1 MSKAQDLIKL
11 AEADLK
17 VSELLL
23 NSYNDELMQ
32 NNAAY
37 HTEQA
42 LEKLMKSIKESNGA
56 NATITHSITALWKD
70 LQEMDIEVPEW
81 VFEMDDEISS
91 WATTIRYNANFKADH
106 DSIENANRLIRE
118 WLERIVKSNQ
128 P

>member
-1 MSKAQDLIKL
+1 MKL

-42 LEKLMKSIKESNGA
+42 LEKLMKSLKESHGA
-56 NATITHSITALWKD
+56 AATVTHSITALWKD
-70 LQEMDIEVPEW
+70 LEELNVEIPEW
-81 VFEMDDEISS
+81 VLDMDDEISS
-91 WATTIRYNANFKADH
+91 WATTIRYNANFKSDH
-106 DSIENANRLIRE
+106 DSIEKANRYIRE
-118 WLERIVKSNQ
+118 WMESLTTETD
-128 P
+128 